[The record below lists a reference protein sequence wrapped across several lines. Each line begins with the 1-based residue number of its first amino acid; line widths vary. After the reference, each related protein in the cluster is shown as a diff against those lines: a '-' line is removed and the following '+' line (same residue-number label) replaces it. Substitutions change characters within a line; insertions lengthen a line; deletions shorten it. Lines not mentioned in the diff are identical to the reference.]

1 MKRLAKNLIVRSRG
15 IQLCRRLSQLCRG
28 IEENRLRL
36 FFHRLHGDRSLDGE
50 G

>member
-1 MKRLAKNLIVRSRG
+1 MKRLAKNLIFALAVFS
-15 IQLCRRLSQLCRG
+15 LCRRLSQLCRG